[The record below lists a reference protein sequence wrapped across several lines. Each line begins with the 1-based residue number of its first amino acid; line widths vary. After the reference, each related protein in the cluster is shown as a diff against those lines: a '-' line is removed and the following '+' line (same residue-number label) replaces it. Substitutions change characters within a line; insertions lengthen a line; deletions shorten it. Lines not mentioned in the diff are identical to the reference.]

1 MMDRARSALPP
12 GVLSMHVLPA
22 DHHDKDWDAIIVPRE
37 VKERLLSQ
45 ALLVLQHGR
54 KLSMLAGLPH
64 GLIVLAGPP
73 GTGKTTLARGL
84 AQVAALA
91 LAREG
96 ATTLLEIN
104 PHAFPGDML
113 GESQRNVT
121 RLLTE
126 TIPEIA
132 ARRPFLVVLIDEI
145 ESFAVRRSTASFE
158 ANPVDV
164 HRATDAVLL
173 GIDEIAKTLPSVLFV
188 TTTNFL
194 AAVDEAFLSRADLV
208 MHFALPDHDAI
219 ERILAHALGELA
231 VQWPALLPLT
241 QDPVRLS
248 ELATLCHGWD
258 GRRIR
263 KLVLAGLAQR
273 LEVARQPSQLTWDDL
288 LSAARKHGGVEWAGG
303 VAPTSRELFPDVPK
317 ELMHDHD
324 HGHADPHDHDHPHG
338 HTHDHGSHR
347 HTHTHYKDDPGHA

>member
-1 MMDRARSALPP
+1 MKTALPP

-22 DHHDKDWDAIIVPRE
+22 EHHDRDWDAIIVPKQ
-37 VKERLLSQ
+37 VKERLLAQ

-54 KLSMLAGLPH
+54 RLSMLSGLPH

-73 GTGKTTLARGL
+73 GTGKTTMARGL

-91 LAREG
+91 LARKG

-104 PHAFPGDML
+104 PHAFPSDML

-126 TIPEIA
+126 TVPEIA
-132 ARRPFLVVLIDEI
+132 ARRPYTVVLIDEV
-145 ESFAVRRSTASFE
+145 ESFAVSRSAASFE

-173 GIDEIAKTLPSVLFV
+173 GIDEIAKKLPSVLFV
-188 TTTNFL
+188 TTTNFIE
-194 AAVDEAFLSRADLV
+194 AVDSAFLSRADLV
-208 MHFALPDHDAI
+208 MQFALPDRDTIAKILENAI
-219 ERILAHALGELA
+219 GELA
-231 VQWPALLPLT
+231 VQWPALLPIARDT
-241 QDPVRLS
+241 DRIA
-248 ELATLCHGWD
+248 ELAGLCVGWD

-263 KLVLAGLAQR
+263 KLVLAALAQR
-273 LEVARQPSQLTWDDL
+273 LEVARDPAKLAWDDF
-288 LSAARKHGGVEWAGG
+288 SAAARKKGGVEWAGG
-303 VAPTSRELFPDVPK
+303 PAPTSRELFPDVPK

-324 HGHADPHDHDHPHG
+324 HGHGPHK
-338 HTHDHGSHR
+338 
-347 HTHTHYKDDPGHA
+347 HTHTHQHDDDDHSH

>member
-1 MMDRARSALPP
+1 MAADRPRSALPP

-22 DHHDKDWDAIIVPRE
+22 DHHDRDWDAIIVPRE
-37 VKERLLSQ
+37 VKERLLAQ

-54 KLSMLAGLPH
+54 KLSMLSGLPH

-73 GTGKTTLARGL
+73 GTGKTTMARGL

-91 LAREG
+91 LARQG
-96 ATTLLEIN
+96 ATALLEIN
-104 PHAFPGDML
+104 PHAFPSDML

-126 TIPEIA
+126 TVPEIA
-132 ARRPFLVVLIDEI
+132 ARRPFTVVLIDEV
-145 ESFAVRRSTASFE
+145 ESFAVRRSAASFE

-173 GIDEIAKTLPSVLFV
+173 GIDEIAKNLPSVLFV
-188 TTTNFL
+188 TTTNIIE
-194 AAVDEAFLSRADLV
+194 AVDEAFLSRADLV
-208 MHFALPDHDAI
+208 MRFALPDQETIA
-219 ERILAHALGELA
+219 RILSSALAELA
-231 VQWPALLPLT
+231 AQWPALLPLT
-241 QDPVRLS
+241 RDEARLA
-248 ELATLCHGWD
+248 ELAALCEGWD

-273 LEVARQPSQLTWDDL
+273 LEVARDPSTLTWDDL
-288 LSAARKHGGVEWAGG
+288 LGAARQKGGVEWAGG
-303 VAPTSRELFPDVPK
+303 RAPTARELFPDVPQ

-324 HGHADPHDHDHPHG
+324 HGHEL
-338 HTHDHGSHR
+338 HDHGHGPHR
-347 HTHTHYKDDPGHA
+347 HTHTHQQD